1 TERLF
6 PDEGG
11 IMLSQSFP
19 PSMSI
24 TTRMGF
30 AGVGLGGIPG
40 GCAPPGLQP
49 TAARTPVAPTPWRNL
64 RRVMIIA
71 VSQKAGCRLHGT
83 RQELRSRYPP
93 SAARLIK
100 LAGR

>member
-1 TERLF
+1 LF
-6 PDEGG
+6 PDKGG

-30 AGVGLGGIPG
+30 AGIGIGGI
-40 GCAPPGLQP
+40 CWTATDLQP

-71 VSQKAGCRLHGT
+71 VS
-83 RQELRSRYPP
+83 
-93 SAARLIK
+93 
-100 LAGR
+100 